1 MRNKHTK
8 KHTIKVPIYSIPLYE
23 DDNNQLFVS
32 TYDDIISYITNNL
45 EKFSPIGL
53 KNGKKERETLIEKIE
68 FVNKVIG
75 DTPSVF
81 VRCSVADSNIGDTII
96 EDNDI
101 ITLSPNAKIKY
112 ANYCFLLY
120 PKIDGLYNKKVCSII
135 MLVYDDPYHDSN
147 NACRIATSVIKKVL
161 NLRPSNQKLD
171 YIIKELEQTLVIPEL
186 QIKLSSLRDSDSNQN
201 QILSQYRVK
210 STKFKQENSKYQGV
224 PQKDV
229 FDILTDDDC
238 AGYDSKEIQITV
250 GKKSYKVRKEIVEGI
265 ADVKLTIESVF
276 NSSLE
281 ISDEEMKKLYDEDFI
296 VEKLTSVLINFMSNG
311 TIQ

>member
-1 MRNKHTK
+1 MTNKDPKGHA
-8 KHTIKVPIYSIPLYE
+8 IKVPIYSIPLYE
-23 DDNNQLFVS
+23 DDKNRLFIS
-32 TYDDIISYITNNL
+32 TYDDIINFITNKLDRFN
-45 EKFSPIGL
+45 PIL
-53 KNGKKERETLIEKIE
+53 LNNGKKERQTLIKKIE
-68 FVNKVIG
+68 FTNKAIG
-75 DTPSVF
+75 ETPCVL
-81 VRCSVADSNIGDTII
+81 VRCSVEDSNIGDTVI

-101 ITLSPNAKIKY
+101 ITLSPDAKIRY

-147 NACRIATSVIKKVL
+147 NTSRIATSVIKKVL
-161 NLRPSNQKLD
+161 GLKPSNQKLD

-201 QILSQYRVK
+201 QVLSQYRVK

-229 FDILTDDDC
+229 FDVLTNDDC

-250 GKKSYKVRKEIVEGI
+250 GKKLYKVRKEIVEGI

-276 NSSLE
+276 NSSFE
-281 ISDEEMKKLYDEDFI
+281 ISDEEMKQLYNEDFI
-296 VEKLTSVLINFMSNG
+296 VEKLTPVLTNFMSNG
-311 TIQ
+311 IV